1 MLPTLP
7 AGHPHADDY
16 CTCLEIQRTITIK
29 FMKKQRLVA
38 LTAFAMRI
46 AFIQIFLVSF
56 LTSMAYDHHAD
67 AQGILDKVV
76 TVSVDKGQLK
86 EVFSSLKDQTGA
98 RFVFSSKTIEA
109 SRKVSIKAKEKKL
122 SEVLQELLA
131 PFGINY
137 KIIKDRIV
145 LYKTKPVG
153 ALGSSADGQEF
164 LVSILTA
171 DKEIK
176 GKITDDKG
184 VPLSGV
190 SVVVKGTTKGVNTD
204 LSGAFTLNVPDDA
217 TTLVITYIG
226 YQQQEVD
233 IAGKSTITIAMTP
246 VAGQLSDVVV
256 VGYGTQ
262 KKVTVTG
269 SVAQVKGTELAK
281 SPVVNLSNALAG
293 RLPGVTAIQSSGEPG
308 YDGSTIRIRGS
319 NTPNNSGALIVIDGV
334 PDRAGGLERLNPSD
348 IESMSV
354 LKDAAAAIYGSR
366 AANGVILITTK
377 RGKTGKPILSYDFN
391 QGWSQATRLPEMSDA
406 VEYATI
412 VNELTMFA
420 DVPADQWAA
429 AWTALKQTGSYKRT
443 DNGATVTAPYS
454 PSAIQKHGDGSDP
467 WMYPNTDW
475 FGTTLKTW
483 SPQSKH
489 NLQLSGGSETVKYLA
504 SIGYNN
510 QDGYYK
516 NSATGYKQYDM
527 RLNLD
532 AKINKYLN
540 ASLGITAREEYRFFP
555 TKGAQPIFRMMMR
568 GKPTE
573 QEVWPNG
580 LPGPDIENGENPIV
594 ITTNAT
600 GYDQDKRDYFQTNGR
615 VELQVP
621 GITGLKLTGFASA
634 DKYIRR
640 TKRWETPWY
649 LYFWDKVT
657 YEADGVTPK
666 LTRSIRSTFTD
677 PRLTESHED
686 QLNINLS
693 GFANYD
699 RSFGDHTV
707 NLMAGVTRET
717 IENSNFNAFRRNY
730 ISPSIDQLFAGGD
743 AQKDN
748 NGGAFKRAR
757 LSYFGRVNYNYQE
770 KYLAEFLW
778 RYDGSYIF
786 PESDRFGFFPGV
798 LVGWRLSEENFMK
811 RFSFIDNLKLRAS
824 WGQMGND
831 NIIFNGTLQE
841 YRYLSTY
848 GFNTYIVG
856 GNVVKT
862 LTESGVPNPG
872 YTWEVANN
880 SNVGLEGAFLQ
891 SRLTVELDY
900 FYNVRTKILMA
911 NEAVVPASA
920 GMDLPP
926 QNLGKVKNK
935 GFEFAIGFNDK
946 IGRDFRYSV
955 SINGGYA
962 KNEVVKLPES
972 PGLKP
977 HQLSKGHTFGTNGA
991 AFLVYEYDG
1000 VFATQEDIDKN
1011 TIDYSAATNKLLPGD
1026 MKIRDV
1032 DGNGKINGDDR
1043 VRLDKNRDPLFTGGL
1058 NIYLQYKDFDCT
1070 ILFQAA
1076 TGGLLFFGTE
1086 SGTIGNFLKYSY
1098 DHRWTVEN
1106 PSRVDPRLANRG
1118 NTYYTGG
1125 GFGGNT
1131 YWLRSS
1137 NYLRM
1142 KNFEVGYNL
1151 PSKISQK
1158 VGMGSVRMYVNGINL
1173 FTFDKMKIWDPE
1185 STSGSGQYY
1194 PQSRIINVGAR
1205 VTF

>member
-1 MLPTLP
+1 
-7 AGHPHADDY
+7 
-16 CTCLEIQRTITIK
+16 
-29 FMKKQRLVA
+29 MKKQRLVA

-153 ALGSSADGQEF
+153 ALNGSSADGQEF

-176 GKITDDKG
+176 GQITDDKG

-204 LSGAFTLNVPDDA
+204 VSGAFTLNVPDDA
-217 TTLVITYIG
+217 TTLVISSIG

-233 IAGKSTITIAMTP
+233 ITGKNTVSIALTP
-246 VAGQLSDVVV
+246 VSGQLSDVVV

-269 SVAQVKGTELAK
+269 AVAQVKGSDLAK
-281 SPVVNLSNALAG
+281 SPAVNLSNALAG
-293 RLPGVTAIQSSGEPG
+293 RLPGVTAIQATGEPG

-366 AANGVILITTK
+366 GGNGVILITTK
-377 RGKTGKPILSYDFN
+377 RGKTGKPVLSYDFN
-391 QGWSQATRLPEMSDA
+391 QGWAQPTRIPKMTDA
-406 VEYATI
+406 VEYANL
-412 VNELTMFA
+412 VNELNIF
-420 DVPADQWAA
+420 DVKPEDLPASQWKD
-429 AWTALKQTGSYKRT
+429 AWTAFKTTGTYTTPAGKVY
-443 DNGATVTAPYS
+443 NATYS
-454 PSAIQKHGDGSDP
+454 PEVIQKHGDGSDI
-467 WMYPNTDW
+467 WRYPNTDW
-475 FGTTLKTW
+475 FKTTLKNW
-483 SPQSKH
+483 SPQTRH
-489 NLQLSGGSETVKYLA
+489 NLQVSGGTDAVKYLA
-504 SIGYNN
+504 SIGYSN

-532 AKINKYLN
+532 AKINKYINTSIGL
-540 ASLGITAREEYRFFP
+540 TAREEFRFFP
-555 TKGAQPIFRMMMR
+555 TKGAQPIFRMLMR

-573 QEVWPNG
+573 PEVWPNG

-600 GYDQDKRDYFQTNGR
+600 GYDKDKRDYFQTNGR
-615 VELQVP
+615 VEIIIP
-621 GITGLKLTGFASA
+621 GIQGLKVTGFASL
-634 DKYIRR
+634 DKYMRR
-640 TKRWETPWY
+640 TKRWETPWS
-649 LYFWDKVT
+649 LYNWDKKSF
-657 YEADGVTPK
+657 EADGVTPK
-666 LTRSIRSTFTD
+666 LQKSVRSTFTD
-677 PRLTESHED
+677 PRLTESEED
-686 QLNINLS
+686 QLNITLNA
-693 GFANYD
+693 FVNYD
-699 RSFGDHTV
+699 RSFGDHTI
-707 NLMAGVTRET
+707 NLLAAINRET
-717 IENSNFNAFRRNY
+717 IDNQNFNAFRRNY
-730 ISPSIDQLFAGGD
+730 ISPTIDQLFAGGD
-743 AQKDN
+743 DALKNN
-748 NGGAFKRAR
+748 NGGAFERAR
-757 LSYFGRVNYNYQE
+757 LSYFGRVNYNFQE
-770 KYLAEFLW
+770 KYIAEFLW
-778 RYDGSYIF
+778 RYDGSYMF
-786 PESDRFGFFPGV
+786 PKEDRWGFFPGV
-798 LVGWRLSEENFMK
+798 LVGWRISEENFMK
-811 RFSFIDNLKLRAS
+811 TNGFFDNLKLRAS

-831 NIIFNGTLQE
+831 NIIFNGALQE
-841 YRYLSTY
+841 YRFLSLYDFGTY
-848 GFNTYIVG
+848 VA
-856 GNVVKT
+856 GNSVLKT
-862 LTESGVPNPG
+862 LRESSVPNPA

-880 SNVGLEGAFLQ
+880 SNIGLEGSVLQ
-891 SRLTVELDY
+891 NRLSFEFDY
-900 FYNVRTKILMA
+900 FYNVRSKILMA
-911 NEAVVPASA
+911 NEAQVPASA
-920 GMDLPP
+920 GMELPP

-935 GFEFAIGFNDK
+935 GFEFLVSYSDK
-946 IGRDFRYSV
+946 IGKDFKYTV

-962 KNEVVKLPES
+962 KNEVVKLPET

-1000 VFATQEDIDKN
+1000 VFYDQAEIDKN
-1011 TIDYSAATNKLLPGD
+1011 TIDYSAAVKTLRPGD
-1026 MKIRDV
+1026 MKFKDV
-1032 DGNGKINGDDR
+1032 DGNGKIDADDR
-1043 VRLDKNRDPLFTGGL
+1043 VRLDKNRDPLFTGGMNL
-1058 NIYLQYKDFDCT
+1058 NMQYKGFDCT
-1070 ILFQAA
+1070 ILFQGAA
-1076 TGGLLFFGTE
+1076 GGLLFWGTE
-1086 SGTIGNFLKYSY
+1086 SGAIGNFLQYSY
-1098 DHRWTVEN
+1098 DHRWSIDK
-1106 PSRVDPRLANRG
+1106 PSRTDPRLANRG
-1118 NTYYTGG
+1118 NTYYASNP
-1125 GFGGNT
+1125 FGVNT
-1131 YWLRSS
+1131 YWLRNSD
-1137 NYLRM
+1137 YLRL
-1142 KNFEVGYNL
+1142 KNVEVGYNFSNKL
-1151 PSKISQK
+1151 SQK
-1158 VGMGSVRMYVNGINL
+1158 VGISNLRVYANGINL
-1173 FTFDKMKIWDPE
+1173 ITFDKMKIWDPE

>member
-1 MLPTLP
+1 
-7 AGHPHADDY
+7 
-16 CTCLEIQRTITIK
+16 
-29 FMKKQRLVA
+29 MKKQRLVA
-38 LTAFAMRI
+38 LTAIAMRI

-67 AQGILDKVV
+67 AQGVMDKVV
-76 TVSVDKGQLK
+76 TLSVDKGQLK
-86 EVFSSLKDQTGA
+86 DVFNSLKTQTGA

-109 SRKVSIKAKEKKL
+109 NRKVSIKARDKKL
-122 SEVLQELLA
+122 SDVLEELLA

-137 KIIKDRIV
+137 KMVKDRIV
-145 LYKTKPVG
+145 LYRPKS
-153 ALGSSADGQEF
+153 LSAAFGGMAEDEDL
-164 LVSILTA
+164 LVNIVSA
-171 DKEIK
+171 DKEVK
-176 GKITDDKG
+176 GQVTDDKG
-184 VPLSGV
+184 SPLPGV

-204 LSGAFTLNVPDDA
+204 ATGSFTIKVPDDQSI
-217 TTLVITYIG
+217 LVVSYIG

-233 IAGKSTITIAMTP
+233 IAGKTSVTIAMIPTS
-246 VAGQLSDVVV
+246 GQLSDVVV

-269 SVAQVKGTELAK
+269 AVTQVKGSELAK
-281 SPVVNLSNALAG
+281 SPTVNLSNALAG
-293 RLPGVTAIQSSGEPG
+293 RLPGVTAIQSTGEPG

-348 IESMSV
+348 IETMSV

-366 AANGVILITTK
+366 GGNGVILITTK
-377 RGKTGKPILSYDFN
+377 RGKSGKPLLSYDFN
-391 QGWSQATRLPEMSDA
+391 QGWSQATRIPKMADA

-412 VNELTMFA
+412 VNELTLFDA
-420 DVPADQWAA
+420 QLPSNQWKA
-429 AWTALKQTGSYKRT
+429 AWTAFQQTGTYTRP
-443 DNGATVTAPYS
+443 DNGNKITAAYAPDI
-454 PSAIQKHGDGSDP
+454 IQKHRDGTDP
-467 WMYPNTDW
+467 WGYPNTDW
-475 FGTTLKTW
+475 FGTALKKW

-527 RLNLD
+527 RFNLD
-532 AKINKYLN
+532 AKVNKYIN
-540 ASLGITAREEYRFFP
+540 TSLGITAREESRFFP
-555 TKGAQPIFRMMMR
+555 TKGAGAIFRMLMR

-600 GYDQDKRDYFQTNGR
+600 GYDKDTRDYFQTNGR

-621 GITGLKLTGFASA
+621 GVKGLKLTGFASL

-649 LYFWDKVT
+649 LYFWDKKT
-657 YEADGVTPK
+657 YEADGVTPL
-666 LTRSIRSTFTD
+666 LTKSIRSTFAD

-686 QLNINLS
+686 QLNVNLT
-693 GFANYD
+693 GFVNYD
-699 RSFGDHTV
+699 LSFGSHTI
-707 NLMAGVTRET
+707 NAMAAVTRET
-717 IENSNFNAFRRNY
+717 ITNSNFNAFRRNY
-730 ISPSIDQLFAGGD
+730 ISPAIDQLFAGGD
-743 AQKDN
+743 PQKDN

-770 KYLAEFLW
+770 KYMLEFLW
-778 RYDGSYIF
+778 RYDGSYMF
-786 PESDRFGFFPGV
+786 PKNDRFGFFPGV

-811 RFSFIDNLKLRAS
+811 PLSFIDNLKLRGS
-824 WGQMGND
+824 YGQMGND
-831 NIIFNGTLQE
+831 NILFNGVLQE

-848 GFNTYIVG
+848 GFNTYVAG

-880 SNVGLEGAFLQ
+880 ANVGLEGAVLQ
-891 SRLTVELDY
+891 NKLSFELDY
-900 FYNVRTKILMA
+900 FYNIRSKILMA
-911 NEAVVPASA
+911 NEAQVPASA

-935 GFEFAIGFNDK
+935 GWEFSLTWSDK
-946 IGRDFRYSV
+946 IGRDFKYSV
-955 SINGGYA
+955 NVNGGYA
-962 KNEVVKLPES
+962 KNEVVKLPET

-977 HQLSKGHTFGTNGA
+977 HQLSQGHTFGTNGVA
-991 AFLVYEYDG
+991 LLVYEYDG
-1000 VFATQEDIDKN
+1000 VFLDQAEIDKN
-1011 TIDYSAATNKLLPGD
+1011 TIDYSAATNQLRPGD
-1026 MKIRDV
+1026 MKLRDV
-1032 DGNGKINGDDR
+1032 DGNGKIDGDDR
-1043 VRLDKNRDPLFTGGL
+1043 VRMDKNRDPLFTGGV
-1058 NIYLQYKDFDCT
+1058 NINLQYKGFDCT
-1070 ILFQAA
+1070 LLFQAA
-1076 TGGLLFFGTE
+1076 TGGLLFIGTE
-1086 SGTIGNFLKYSY
+1086 SGTIGNYLQYSY
-1098 DHRWTVEN
+1098 DHRWTVDN
-1106 PSRVDPRLANRG
+1106 PSSVDPRLSNRG
-1118 NTYYTGG
+1118 NTYYSSGS
-1125 GFGGNT
+1125 FGTNT
-1131 YWLRSS
+1131 YWVRSS

-1142 KNFEVGYNL
+1142 KNLEFGYNFSNTL
-1151 PSKISQK
+1151 VQK
-1158 VGMGSVRMYVNGINL
+1158 AGMSGLRLYVNGINL
-1173 FTFDKMKIWDPE
+1173 FTVDKMKIWDPE
-1185 STSGSGQYY
+1185 STSGNGQYY
-1194 PQSRIINVGAR
+1194 PQARILNVGAR